1 MGSQQ
6 RQYDLSVSLKH
17 QPGEGGRVKSIARLN
32 QSGNKKIPT
41 HPLNVTLML
50 RRLGGGGSRIY
61 SWCSFLYSHTSDLKK
76 KTNLHALAFCE
87 GLAIAKRADALT
99 ALTQPRIKIRLVFE
113 GLPGSRLD
121 DSPIRRSFWKSGQDA
136 AYGKL

>member
-1 MGSQQ
+1 
-6 RQYDLSVSLKH
+6 
-17 QPGEGGRVKSIARLN
+17 
-32 QSGNKKIPT
+32 
-41 HPLNVTLML
+41 ML
-50 RRLGGGGSRIY
+50 RRLGGGGGGGQGLTVGVLSCIPTP
-61 SWCSFLYSHTSDLKK
+61 LIKK
-76 KTNLHALAFCE
+76 KNNLHALAFCE

-99 ALTQPRIKIRLVFE
+99 ALTQPRTKIRLVFE